1 MRKTSWR
8 SLRGYGVVGL
18 KAMGLGALSWGA
30 WADEADHPNP
40 AKLEVIEVVALP
52 WHASTLE
59 SAQPVSVLD
68 GEALARRQSSTLGE
82 TLSREVG
89 VHTNYFGPVAS
100 SPIIRGLSGPRVLIT
115 QNGLDAGDA
124 SRVGPDH
131 LVTTEASTAQQIE
144 VLRGPSTLFY
154 GSGAIGGVVNIVDGR
169 VPQDNALSGQWHV
182 KHNDVADENLVG
194 GSATGGTGQWA
205 GHIDG
210 FWRKSND
217 YRIPVPA
224 ETPEAHEA
232 HEEELHEEA
241 AHGETR
247 LDNSAYRAKG
257 ANLGSSYLLD
267 NGFVGVAVG
276 RLERTYGIPGHS
288 HGDAE
293 EALNVYADLEQDR
306 VQVHSE
312 LSFDHHWFSAL
323 NTRVGYT
330 DYHHAE
336 IENGEALTTF
346 ANESYEA
353 RAELFHQPLAEWR
366 GAWSLQYKH
375 QDFEAVGAEAFTP
388 PSLTESLALA
398 WMEERHFGPLL
409 LQLGARVERVEV
421 DAKRLTLPMEEDES
435 LLAVYSV
442 EQTFEPFS
450 VSAGAVW
457 DFTPGY
463 NLGVSISRAQRAP
476 SSAELY
482 SFGPHIGTS
491 SYEVGALYE
500 LHTESDGHF
509 HVEVNPAPV
518 ELETSNNLDVSLRKL
533 TGDFGFTL
541 NAFYNVMDDYYYLAA
556 SGLEA
561 ESGHAEEHDHAHAD
575 EEPEGLPVYY
585 YAARDATFYGL
596 EGQFSWQLSAPWQL
610 VLTSD
615 YTRAELDGG
624 EPLPRI
630 PPLRVGLEL
639 DYERDG
645 WRASLG
651 GQRYFEQDRVA
662 DRETVTPGYTQ
673 IDAELGYDWDLGRQ
687 NLTVYVQGR
696 NLTDE
701 EARPHTSFIKDK
713 APLPARSFAVG
724 LRSQF

>member
-1 MRKTSWR
+1 MRNTSWR
-8 SLRGYGVVGL
+8 SLRGIG
-18 KAMGLGALSWGA
+18 MLGASVLSLGVQA
-30 WADEADHPNP
+30 LAAQAEEADHPNP

-82 TLSREVG
+82 TLAQEVG

-131 LVTTEASTAQQIE
+131 LVSTETSTAEQIE

-169 VPQDNALSGQWHV
+169 VPQDTVPTGQWHV
-182 KHNDVADENLVG
+182 KHNDVADEDLVS
-194 GSATGGTGQWA
+194 GSFTGGAGQWA

-210 FWRKSND
+210 FWRESND

-224 ETPEAHEA
+224 EA
-232 HEEELHEEA
+232 HEEHEHDGEDVHEEA

-257 ANLGSSYLLD
+257 ANVGTSYLLD
-267 NGFVGVAVG
+267 NGFVGVSVG

-288 HGDAE
+288 HGDTE
-293 EALNVYADLEQDR
+293 EALDVYADLEQDR
-306 VQVHSE
+306 VQLHSE
-312 LSFDHHWFSAL
+312 LSFDHAWFSAL
-323 NTRVGYT
+323 KTRLGYT
-330 DYHHAE
+330 DYSHAE
-336 IENGEALTTF
+336 MENGEALTTF

-353 RAELFHQPLAEWR
+353 RAELFHQPLADWR

-375 QDFEAVGAEAFTP
+375 QDFEAVGEEAFTP
-388 PSLTESLALA
+388 PSVTESLALA
-398 WMEERHFGPLL
+398 WMEERHFGPVL

-421 DAKRLTLPMEEDES
+421 EADRLTVPMEEDES

-442 EQTFEPFS
+442 DQTFEPFS

-463 NLGVSISRAQRAP
+463 NIGLSVSRAQRAP

-509 HVEVNPAPV
+509 HVEVSPADV
-518 ELETSNNLDVSLRKL
+518 ELETSNNLDISLRKF

-541 NAFYNVMDDYYYLAA
+541 NAFYNQMDDYYYLADT
-556 SGLEA
+556 GLEQ
-561 ESGHAEEHDHAHAD
+561 ESGHAHDHDHGG
-575 EEPEGLPVYY
+575 EEPEGLPVYHY
-585 YAARDATFYGL
+585 TAQDATFYGL

-639 DYERDG
+639 NYERDN
-645 WRASLG
+645 WTASLG

-662 DRETVTPGYTQ
+662 ALETSTSGYTL
-673 IDAELGYDWDLGRQ
+673 IDAELGYDWELSRQ
-687 NLTVYVQGR
+687 TVTFYVQGR

>member
-1 MRKTSWR
+1 MRRTSWR
-8 SLRGYGVVGL
+8 SLRGLG
-18 KAMGLGALSWGA
+18 AMGLSALSLGA
-30 WADEADHPNP
+30 MADESDHPNP
-40 AKLEVIEVVALP
+40 AGLEVIEVVGLP

-59 SAQPVSVLD
+59 SAQPVSVLE
-68 GEALARRQSSTLGE
+68 GEALARRQASTLGE
-82 TLSREVG
+82 TLSRQVG

-131 LVTTEASTAQQIE
+131 LVTTEASTAEQIE

-169 VPQDNALSGQWHV
+169 VPQETDVTGQWHL
-182 KHNDVADENLVG
+182 KHDDVADEDLVSGSVSG
-194 GSATGGTGQWA
+194 GLGSWA

-210 FWRKSND
+210 FWRESND

-224 ETPEAHEA
+224 EAHDED
-232 HEEELHEEA
+232 HEHAEDE

-247 LDNSAYRAKG
+247 LDNSAYRGKG
-257 ANLGSSYLLD
+257 LNLGTSYLLD
-267 NGFVGVAVG
+267 NGFIGVSVG

-288 HGDAE
+288 HGDLS
-293 EALNVYADLEQDR
+293 EALDVYADLEQDR
-306 VQVHSE
+306 AQLHSE
-312 LSFDHHWFSAL
+312 LSFDHAWFSAL
-323 NTRVGYT
+323 NTRLGYT

-353 RAELFHQPLAEWR
+353 RAELFHQPVAQWR
-366 GAWSLQYKH
+366 GAWSVQYKH

-388 PSLTESLALA
+388 PAVTESLALA
-398 WMEERHFGPLL
+398 WMEERHFGPVL
-409 LQLGARVERVEV
+409 LQLGARAERVELQADRV
-421 DAKRLTLPMEEDES
+421 TVPMEEDDS

-442 EQTFEPFS
+442 DQTFEPFS
-450 VSAGAVW
+450 LSAGAVW

-463 NLGVSISRAQRAP
+463 NLGLSVSRAQRAP

-500 LHTESDGHF
+500 LHTESEGHF
-509 HVEVNPAPV
+509 HAEISAADV
-518 ELETSNNLDVSLRKL
+518 ELETSNNLDITLRKL
-533 TGDFGFTL
+533 SGDFGFTL
-541 NAFYNVMDDYYYLAA
+541 NAFYNQMDDYSYLAA
-556 SGLEA
+556 TGLEA
-561 ESGHAEEHDHAHAD
+561 ESGHADDHDHDHGD
-575 EEPEGLPVYY
+575 EEGLPVYR
-585 YAARDATFYGL
+585 YAIEDATLYGL
-596 EGQFSWQLSAPWQL
+596 EGQFSWQLAPAWQL
-610 VLTSD
+610 LLIGD

-630 PPLRVGLEL
+630 PPLRAGLEL
-639 DYERDG
+639 NYELEG

-651 GQRYFEQDRVA
+651 AERYFEQDRVA
-662 DRETVTPGYTQ
+662 DLETVTPGYTLV
-673 IDAELGYDWDLGRQ
+673 DAELGYDWELSRQ
-687 NLTVYVQGR
+687 TVTFYVQGR